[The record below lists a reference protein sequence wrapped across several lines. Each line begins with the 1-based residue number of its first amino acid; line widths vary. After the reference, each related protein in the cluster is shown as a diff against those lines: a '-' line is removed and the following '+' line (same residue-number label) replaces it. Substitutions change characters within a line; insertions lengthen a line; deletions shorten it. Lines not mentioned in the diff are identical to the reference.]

1 MFQRIVLSLILLFSL
16 PLWVHASDASITT
29 LKAQA
34 SAFNHV
40 AEKGLPAVVSIST
53 VKRASQRLRYGY
65 DFFGMPRDYYYQQ
78 ETPGGIGSGV
88 IVSSDGYI
96 LTNFHVIE
104 NATEVV
110 VTLSDGREFDANVI
124 GSDKKTD
131 LALLKV
137 DEDNLPIIPLGD
149 SDGIKVGE
157 WAIAIGNPFGLSGTV
172 TVGIISAVGRADL
185 EGDIYSDYIQTDA
198 AINPGNSG
206 GALLNIDGELVG
218 INSAIYTQSGGY
230 MGVGFAIPVNMATRI
245 MEDLKENGRVIRG
258 SLGVVIEPIRD
269 MIMKRFN
276 LNSKKGAFV
285 RRVVKGSSAEK
296 AGLKEG
302 DVILKYDG
310 KTVANFKSLRSK
322 VTETPLGKKIKI
334 EYLRD
339 GKRHKTHVTLTAI
352 DNTATTL
359 DSDPFGL
366 SLMAL
371 DEDLRK
377 RYRIRSNR
385 GLLVANVEPNSK
397 AHQRFITPGDIVISL
412 NGKSVDSIQDYQR
425 VLSQGDHFEF
435 LIQRGSFKRRIVLRK

>member
-1 MFQRIVLSLILLFSL
+1 MLRLLLLLLVLL
-16 PLWVHASDASITT
+16 PLSIQSTPVDAQLSS

-34 SAFNHV
+34 NAFTYV
-40 AEKGLPAVVSIST
+40 AEKGQPAVVSIST
-53 VKRASQRLRYGY
+53 KKRSSQRLQYGY
-65 DFFGMPRDYYYQQ
+65 DFFGMPKEYNYQQ
-78 ETPGGIGSGV
+78 ERPGGIGSGV

-110 VTLSDGREFDANVI
+110 VTLSDSRELEAKVI

-137 DEDNLPIIPLGD
+137 EEKNLPIMPLGD
-149 SDGIKVGE
+149 SDEIKVGE

-206 GALLNIDGELVG
+206 GALLNIDGELIG

-245 MEDLKENGRVIRG
+245 MEDLKQNGRVIRG

-269 MIMKRFN
+269 MTMKRFK
-276 LNSKKGAFV
+276 LDSKKGAFV
-285 RRVVKGSSAEK
+285 RRVVKNSSAEK

-302 DVILKYDG
+302 DVIVQYDG
-310 KTVANFKSLRSK
+310 KNVSNFKSLRSK
-322 VTETPLGKKIKI
+322 VTETPVGKKVAIM
-334 EYLRD
+334 YLRN
-339 GKRHKTHVTLTAI
+339 GKRNKTHVTLMPIEA
-352 DNTATTL
+352 DANTL
-359 DSDPFGL
+359 DTDPFGL
-366 SLMAL
+366 SLMEL
-371 DEDLRK
+371 DEDLIQ
-377 RYRIRSNR
+377 RYRIRSKR
-385 GLLVANVEPNSK
+385 GLLVADVAPQSE
-397 AHQRFITPGDIVISL
+397 AYQRFITPGDVVVSI
-412 NGKSVDSIQDYQR
+412 NGKSVDTIPEYKAAI
-425 VLSQGDHFEF
+425 GDDDLFEF
-435 LIQRGSFKRRIVLRK
+435 LIQRGSFKRRILLRK